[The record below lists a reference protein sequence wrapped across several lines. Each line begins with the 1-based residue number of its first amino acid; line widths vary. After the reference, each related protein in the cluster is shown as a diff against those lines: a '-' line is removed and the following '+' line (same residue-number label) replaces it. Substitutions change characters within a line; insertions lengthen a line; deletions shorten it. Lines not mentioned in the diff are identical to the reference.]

1 MITAKVYMWD
11 SLIGA
16 VIQEDISSVPRF
28 SYDERFL
35 ESGIEIAPLTMPLSR
50 KIYSFPELA
59 YKTFF
64 GLPGA
69 LADSLP
75 DKYGTKVFERYLT
88 TQGRDTNSITPVERL
103 CYMGKR
109 GMGALEYI
117 PEMDIGIHKKAEI
130 DIDELVKLA
139 SDILTD
145 RKKIHVSTME
155 QMMNIG
161 TSAGGARAK
170 AVIAWNPKTGDIRS
184 GQVDAGN
191 GYENWIIKFDGVKGN
206 KDKLESDDE
215 PQYTAIEYAYYLM
228 AKDAGIIMTPCML
241 YEESGRRHFMT
252 KRFDRNDN
260 GEKLHMLSLE
270 GMAHFDFNN
279 PGENSYEQVSD
290 IVYRLGM
297 GAKEVEQ
304 LFRRMVFNEYAK
316 NYDDHVKN
324 ISFLMDKNGEW
335 SLAPAYDIT
344 YAYDKSNFWLNAHQL
359 CIAGKRNEITDEDL
373 LDSGIRMNLNKQ
385 KCVAI
390 LGQVRNV
397 VADWKRYAKE
407 VSIKKENAEAINKIL
422 NR

>member
-1 MITAKVYMWD
+1 
-11 SLIGA
+11 
-16 VIQEDISSVPRF
+16 
-28 SYDERFL
+28 
-35 ESGIEIAPLTMPLSR
+35 MPLSR

-88 TQGRDTNSITPVERL
+88 TQGRDTNSLTPVERL

-191 GYENWIIKFDGVKGN
+191 GQA
-206 KDKLESDDE
+206 L
-215 PQYTAIEYAYYLM
+215 
-228 AKDAGIIMTPCML
+228 AGEIGGQRPGAAAEIQHGA
-241 YEESGRRHFMT
+241 GRV
-252 KRFDRNDN
+252 
-260 GEKLHMLSLE
+260 
-270 GMAHFDFNN
+270 
-279 PGENSYEQVSD
+279 P
-290 IVYRLGM
+290 
-297 GAKEVEQ
+297 
-304 LFRRMVFNEYAK
+304 
-316 NYDDHVKN
+316 
-324 ISFLMDKNGEW
+324 
-335 SLAPAYDIT
+335 APA
-344 YAYDKSNFWLNAHQL
+344 
-359 CIAGKRNEITDEDL
+359 
-373 LDSGIRMNLNKQ
+373 
-385 KCVAI
+385 
-390 LGQVRNV
+390 
-397 VADWKRYAKE
+397 
-407 VSIKKENAEAINKIL
+407 AEAQDRLPQRKGIAVQPGGDVDVRQTAVNIHDGGVRL
-422 NR
+422 SHRWR